1 MAQNEKRKKLHGKWG
16 ISLEQNVEHKPLF
29 SEEWCTILFK
39 TRLSEKH
46 LFRGNSRVTSSGTV
60 PSKINRLS
68 HENFD
73 IIFYLVKYQKVN
85 FPAAISDVHLKLEES
100 DGWLKDTGHFA
111 MYI

>member
-1 MAQNEKRKKLHGKWG
+1 MRHL
-16 ISLEQNVEHKPLF
+16 LEQKVEHKPIF
-29 SEEWCTILFK
+29 SEEWCILLFK

-68 HENFD
+68 HGNFG
-73 IIFYLVKYQKVN
+73 IIFYLIKYQKV

-100 DGWLKDTGHFA
+100 DG
-111 MYI
+111 

>member
-1 MAQNEKRKKLHGKWG
+1 MKNEKNYMANEAFHWNKTL
-16 ISLEQNVEHKPLF
+16 STNLFF

-46 LFRGNSRVTSSGTV
+46 LFRRNSRVTSSGTV

-100 DGWLKDTGHFA
+100 NG
-111 MYI
+111 